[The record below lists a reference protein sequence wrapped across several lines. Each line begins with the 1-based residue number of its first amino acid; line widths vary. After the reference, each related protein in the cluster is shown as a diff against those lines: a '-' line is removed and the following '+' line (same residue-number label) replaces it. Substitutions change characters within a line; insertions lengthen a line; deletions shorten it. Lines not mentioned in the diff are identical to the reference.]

1 MGPFGLRPAPASAH
15 AVYALPHFQ
24 RVPRAAEE
32 ERVRVQQGQVGLEL
46 IVDETL
52 ASVYLRNSSGED
64 AGGPSVWDALAVP
77 VLALPM
83 TRPRVLIL
91 GLGGGTVARLLR
103 RLKPEAILVGV
114 EMDGEVIAAAKEFF
128 DLEALQVEV
137 VHQDGLAFLREE
149 KRHFD
154 LIIDDIFVGYARN
167 LRKPRWLP
175 WPGLRLARRRLRP
188 GGLLV
193 SNALEDAKYIQQG
206 LQGWK
211 RALLQLEVPDY
222 ANRILVAGP
231 SQRIAQLETAAP
243 NFRCSRPG
251 RVLWTTPRFLK
262 ESRFLRLS
270 RVALSLAAG
279 FLLRWPDKRRGLKS
293 RSAGC
298 SGGGR

>member
-64 AGGPSVWDALAVP
+64 A
-77 VLALPM
+77 
-83 TRPRVLIL
+83 PRVLIL